1 MKTMKQVVVPLLM
14 STFLA
19 LNVMAETPKNATP
32 KITVQTQT
40 NAATAKLERSLA
52 RNLTYPEILREN
64 SLNCVVMIR
73 FTVNDDKRL
82 SRLEVF
88 SGNDRLNADIA
99 RQLVGKKLNVSPD
112 QLAET
117 HLVRLHFQ
125 LTD

>member
-1 MKTMKQVVVPLLM
+1 M
-14 STFLA
+14 SVLFA
-19 LNVMAETPKNATP
+19 ANSYAETPEKTVSTAT
-32 KITVQTQT
+32 VNVQT
-40 NAATAKLERSLA
+40 NAAIIRLERSLA
-52 RNLTYPEILREN
+52 RNLTYPDILREN
-64 SLNCVVMIR
+64 GTNCVVMIR

-82 SRLEVF
+82 ARLEVF

-99 RQLVGKKLNVSPD
+99 RQLVGKKLNVTPD

>member
-1 MKTMKQVVVPLLM
+1 MSALIAV
-14 STFLA
+14 STF
-19 LNVMAETPKNATP
+19 AETPETNIP
-32 KITVQTQT
+32 KVTVQAQS
-40 NAATAKLERSLA
+40 NAAINRLERSLA

-64 SLNCVVMIR
+64 STNCVVMIR

>member
-1 MKTMKQVVVPLLM
+1 MKQVVVPLLM
-14 STFLA
+14 SVLFA
-19 LNVMAETPKNATP
+19 ANSYAETPEKTVSTAT
-32 KITVQTQT
+32 VNVQT
-40 NAATAKLERSLA
+40 NAAIIRLERSLA
-52 RNLTYPEILREN
+52 RNLTYPDILREN
-64 SLNCVVMIR
+64 GTNCVVMIR

-82 SRLEVF
+82 ARLEVF

-99 RQLVGKKLNVSPD
+99 RQLVGKKLNVTPD

>member
-1 MKTMKQVVVPLLM
+1 MKQVVVPLLL
-14 STFLA
+14 SA
-19 LNVMAETPKNATP
+19 LIAVSSYAETPEKVAPKATVA
-32 KITVQTQT
+32 VQATS
-40 NAATAKLERSLA
+40 ATARLERSLA
-52 RNLTYPEILREN
+52 RNLTYPDILREN

-99 RQLVGKKLNVSPD
+99 RQLVGKKLNVTPD

>member
-1 MKTMKQVVVPLLM
+1 MKQFVVPLLM
-14 STFLA
+14 SAFFA
-19 LNVMAETPKNATP
+19 VNSYADTPTPNNP
-32 KITVQTQT
+32 KITVEAQT
-40 NAATAKLERSLA
+40 NTATSRLERSLA
-52 RNLTYPEILREN
+52 SYLTYPEILRER

-88 SGNDRLNADIA
+88 SGNDRLNTDIT

>member
-1 MKTMKQVVVPLLM
+1 MKQLVVPLLM
-14 STFLA
+14 SA
-19 LNVMAETPKNATP
+19 LIAVSSYAETPEKAAS
-32 KITVQTQT
+32 KISVKA
-40 NAATAKLERSLA
+40 NSNVAIARLERSLA
-52 RNLTYPEILREN
+52 RNLTYPDILREN
-64 SLNCVVMIR
+64 SPNCVVMIR

-99 RQLVGKKLNVSPD
+99 RQLVGKKLKVSQN

>member
-1 MKTMKQVVVPLLM
+1 M
-14 STFLA
+14 STF
-19 LNVMAETPKNATP
+19 AETPEKIAPKATLA
-32 KITVQTQT
+32 IRSTLA
-40 NAATAKLERSLA
+40 NAKLERSLA
-52 RNLTYPEILREN
+52 RNLTCPDILRE
-64 SLNCVVMIR
+64 SGTNCIVMIR

-99 RQLVGKKLNVSPD
+99 RQLVGKKLNVSLD